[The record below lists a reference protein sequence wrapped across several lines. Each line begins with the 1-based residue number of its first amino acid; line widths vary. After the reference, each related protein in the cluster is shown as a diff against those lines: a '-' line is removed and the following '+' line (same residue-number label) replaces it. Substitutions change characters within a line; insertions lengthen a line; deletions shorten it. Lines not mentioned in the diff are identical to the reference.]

1 MAIHH
6 LTDQDYVVTLI
17 TEQNK
22 LQCIVK
28 NESLMCCINN
38 PNKFWYL
45 SIKWL
50 LLSDHMEKDRDI
62 LCNVGRWHVYQVIAT
77 AHSHFPQPLEAL
89 WNSNE
94 LWMDMYLEPQ
104 CPMRPSTACYPW
116 IACTPEKSQTPL
128 LPDPNQSNSN
138 DVETLTAYKISLP
151 HQTNRN
157 QVGAGACVPLWWQW
171 CWRGGWIEPKPQID
185 APAELVDVIV
195 HNIGW

>member
-1 MAIHH
+1 
-6 LTDQDYVVTLI
+6 
-17 TEQNK
+17 
-22 LQCIVK
+22 
-28 NESLMCCINN
+28 
-38 PNKFWYL
+38 
-45 SIKWL
+45 
-50 LLSDHMEKDRDI
+50 MEKDRDI

-94 LWMDMYLEPQ
+94 LWMDMYLDDAEIFFSYEAPWNFRHTKIRMWMDTYLEPQ

-185 APAELVDVIV
+185 APAELVNVIV